1 MHMIYVTLFTYAS
14 SRGMILDVVPRLD
27 ASSFIQSI
35 KRSLSRRGCAIYV
48 ISDGGI
54 DQNSRISSVS
64 GREEREKSEISANI
78 KKPTKYLSNGGRNLV
93 SIETLEFF
101 SRLGIKSKLNLPL
114 SPWQEEGEQNF
125 LRDW

>member
-1 MHMIYVTLFTYAS
+1 MTVIRLHNRNRLFWSLYVKLDFYSKSDSEAPMHMIYVTLFTYAS

-54 DQNSRISSVS
+54 D
-64 GREEREKSEISANI
+64 
-78 KKPTKYLSNGGRNLV
+78 
-93 SIETLEFF
+93 
-101 SRLGIKSKLNLPL
+101 
-114 SPWQEEGEQNF
+114 
-125 LRDW
+125 

>member
-35 KRSLSRRGCAIYV
+35 KRSLSRHGCAIYV

-54 DQNSRISSVS
+54 VRFLQSVDGRKEKNPRIPQ
-64 GREEREKSEISANI
+64 ISKNRLNTCLTVVGI
-78 KKPTKYLSNGGRNLV
+78 LYL
-93 SIETLEFF
+93 
-101 SRLGIKSKLNLPL
+101 
-114 SPWQEEGEQNF
+114 
-125 LRDW
+125 

>member
-1 MHMIYVTLFTYAS
+1 MNMIYVTLFTYAL

-54 DQNSRISSVS
+54 D
-64 GREEREKSEISANI
+64 
-78 KKPTKYLSNGGRNLV
+78 
-93 SIETLEFF
+93 
-101 SRLGIKSKLNLPL
+101 
-114 SPWQEEGEQNF
+114 
-125 LRDW
+125 